1 MSNKAFFGLILAV
14 VALVITANSIYIIT
28 EYERAVVLRMGRL
41 VNSDV
46 APGLHVKL
54 PFVDKLRKF
63 DGRILTLD
71 AQPESF
77 YTVENKRLIVDSF
90 AKWRIK
96 DVEVY
101 YKATGGFEDTA
112 DGLLAS
118 RVGDGL
124 RNQFGRRVLHEVVSG
139 KRDELMEELTE
150 ELNTTTL
157 ELLGIEVLD
166 VRVKRIDLPEDVSQ
180 SVFDRM
186 AADREKEARE
196 YRSEGGEQSEKIRAD
211 SDRQV
216 TVLAANAYSESE
228 KIRGEGDARAAGIYA
243 SAYEKDAEF
252 YTFVRSLTAYRTT
265 FANKQD
271 LMVIDPKSDF
281 FRYLNQSSGKK

>member
-1 MSNKAFFGLILAV
+1 MSNKAFFGLVIAV
-14 VALVITANSIYIIT
+14 IVLVIGSNSVYIVT

-41 VNSDV
+41 VNTDV
-46 APGLHVKL
+46 VPGLHVKI
-54 PFVDKLRKF
+54 PFVDTLRKF

-71 AQPESF
+71 ARPESF
-77 YTVENKRLIVDSF
+77 YTVENKRLIVDSY

-96 DVEVY
+96 DVEIY
-101 YKATGGFEDTA
+101 YKATGGLESTA
-112 DGLLAS
+112 NGLLAS

-124 RNQFGRRVLHEVVSG
+124 RNQFGRRLLHEVVSG
-139 KRDELMEELTE
+139 KRDELMLELTE

-216 TVLAANAYSESE
+216 TVLAANAYNESE
-228 KIRGEGDARAAGIYA
+228 KTRGDGDATAARIYA
-243 SAYEKDAEF
+243 TAYEKDAEF
-252 YTFVRSLTAYRTT
+252 YTFVRSLKAYQIT

-271 LMVIDPKSDF
+271 LMIVDPKSDF

>member
-1 MSNKAFFGLILAV
+1 MSNKAFVGLFLIAL
-14 VALVITANSIYIIT
+14 ALVTVANSVYIVT
-28 EYERAVVLRMGRL
+28 EYERAVVLRFGSL
-41 VNSDV
+41 KNADV
-46 APGLHVKL
+46 APGIHIKIPV
-54 PFVDKLRKF
+54 VDKLRKF

-71 AQPESF
+71 AQPESY
-77 YTVENKRLIVDSF
+77 YTLENKRLIVDSF

-96 DVEVY
+96 DVETY
-101 YKATGGFEDTA
+101 YKATGGSEGTA
-112 DGLLAS
+112 DSLLSS

-139 KRDELMEELTE
+139 KRDELMLELTE
-150 ELNTTTL
+150 ELNVTT
-157 ELLGIEVLD
+157 EKLLGIEVLD

-180 SVFDRM
+180 SVYDRM

-216 TVLAANAYSESE
+216 TVLAANAYSDSE
-228 KIRGEGDARAAGIYA
+228 KTRGDGDATAAGIYA
-243 SAYEKDAEF
+243 AAYQKDAEF
-252 YTFVRSLTAYRTT
+252 YTFVRSLSGYETA

-271 LMVIDPKSDF
+271 LMVVDPKSDF
-281 FRYLNQSSGKK
+281 FRYLNQSKGKK